1 MFCLDGAHEQADRKC
16 AYVKI
21 AFIRSVL
28 LSTKKFQK
36 KSVTGLKRLLI
47 HPLKRPESSQQKAM
61 VLAVS
66 SHPSDTKEK
75 QVHCN
80 YHIYIICTSR
90 TYKLS

>member
-1 MFCLDGAHEQADRKC
+1 MNMFCLDGAHEQADRKC

-47 HPLKRPESSQQKAM
+47 HP
-61 VLAVS
+61 
-66 SHPSDTKEK
+66 
-75 QVHCN
+75 
-80 YHIYIICTSR
+80 
-90 TYKLS
+90 